1 MTSSIS
7 VVNPSISSSNNTN
20 ANASSTS
27 TSSSG
32 ISQGGDERQMAKQA
46 FELAEETVRS
56 LCVEYAQTLVSVER
70 RSVTLEVSLQRL
82 LEEITLVS
90 SDTLRHVQNYL
101 PSAGSSSSSTVVAI
115 LPTEEKDVSEA
126 VDITHHQISPP
137 PSSSSSSSCNPFQ
150 KISQRHQQRRRT
162 LLQHSTLMEL
172 LELPNVMDAC
182 IRSELYEEALQI
194 SSFANTLERRHDL
207 RSSTSTPYS
216 SSASS
221 SSPSPSIR
229 VIASVVDE
237 IRLREGE
244 LRHYLL
250 QQCTKEITMPQC
262 LELVT
267 ALRRLNNLELE
278 RQSSSAAATSTTTA
292 HKDLETTHSSMELK
306 LQVDFLEA
314 RDLWLQKHH
323 MSYPTT
329 VTTAS
334 TTTNEQLLDWIEH
347 YRTKCFE
354 IATQFTTIFGTTTT
368 TSSTTTTET
377 NTSTNTK
384 PYSLLS
390 LWFSRVLQSFL
401 LQLQKQLDT
410 ITSTTTT
417 TTTTT
422 TSGGTTVMSTLRDV
436 LDATTFFA
444 TSMGRIGGDFTPL
457 LPQIFE
463 ARVVRI
469 VTRMW
474 TEATDAFDQTLR
486 ICRDVGIASP
496 LITTTTITTTTTTTT
511 ASSSTNIDHPNYD
524 AIQEGGVLPSEF
536 GMTTINAPRSLLQY
550 PPLARFVNT
559 YMSSLNDLR
568 RCLLPGTFPLL
579 LSNLTDKIIPSMKFI
594 LEANERKLLTP
605 GMLRGDTLQLRQLAS
620 QYKVQLADVVEP
632 FLLDALRMALGYDYN
647 TAKKDSTT
655 STSNTT
661 STTNNRNDGT
671 TNTSTIVTDID
682 PNTENQQEEGDA
694 DDEKAT
700 SDEHS
705 MGHEVQSNEVL
716 YNVAD
721 TMEHETDTSNG
732 LTE

>member
-1 MTSSIS
+1 
-7 VVNPSISSSNNTN
+7 
-20 ANASSTS
+20 
-27 TSSSG
+27 
-32 ISQGGDERQMAKQA
+32 
-46 FELAEETVRS
+46 
-56 LCVEYAQTLVSVER
+56 
-70 RSVTLEVSLQRL
+70 
-82 LEEITLVS
+82 
-90 SDTLRHVQNYL
+90 
-101 PSAGSSSSSTVVAI
+101 
-115 LPTEEKDVSEA
+115 
-126 VDITHHQISPP
+126 
-137 PSSSSSSSCNPFQ
+137 
-150 KISQRHQQRRRT
+150 
-162 LLQHSTLMEL
+162 
-172 LELPNVMDAC
+172 
-182 IRSELYEEALQI
+182 
-194 SSFANTLERRHDL
+194 
-207 RSSTSTPYS
+207 
-216 SSASS
+216 
-221 SSPSPSIR
+221 
-229 VIASVVDE
+229 VDE
-237 IRLREGE
+237 IRLREDE

-278 RQSSSAAATSTTTA
+278 RQSSSTPTSTTSA

-323 MSYPTT
+323 ISYPTT
-329 VTTAS
+329 TVTAAS
-334 TTTNEQLLDWIEH
+334 NTTNEQLLDWIEH

-368 TSSTTTTET
+368 TTTSTTTTTET
-377 NTSTNTK
+377 NTSITK

-417 TTTTT
+417 TTT
-422 TSGGTTVMSTLRDV
+422 SAGTTVMSTLRDV

-463 ARVVRI
+463 TRVVRI

-486 ICRDVGIASP
+486 ICRDAGIASP
-496 LITTTTITTTTTTTT
+496 LITTTTTTFTTTTTTSSS
-511 ASSSTNIDHPNYD
+511 SSSTNMDHPNYD
-524 AIQEGGVLPSEF
+524 GTEEGGVLPSEF
-536 GMTTINAPRSLLQY
+536 GMATVNAPRSLLLY

-620 QYKVQLADVVEP
+620 QYKVQLTDVVEP
-632 FLLDALRMALGYDYN
+632 FLLDALRMALGYDYS
-647 TAKKDSTT
+647 TSKKDIT
-655 STSNTT
+655 TSNTT
-661 STTNNRNDGT
+661 STTNNRSEGT
-671 TNTSTIVTDID
+671 TNTSTIITDID
-682 PNTENQQEEGDA
+682 PNTENQQEGDT

-705 MGHEVQSNEVL
+705 IGHEVKSNEEL
-716 YNVAD
+716 YTVAD
-721 TMEHETDTSNG
+721 TVEREMDTVP
-732 LTE
+732 LMD